1 MSSLVTVIQMDHYSN
16 LRSHQFINYFEPD
29 EAEKLCAVAEIKAYS
44 NQSTIF
50 EEGDYP
56 DSLYLVLKG
65 EVNFIKQ
72 IESGQ
77 YQTVATAKKNDYFGE
92 FGVLDGQPRSAKAV
106 AIGEI
111 TLAKIS
117 RHHLLETLKNAKGS
131 VALKLFETMS
141 QHLRQTTNQYV
152 NQVAHKEKMEMIGE
166 MVNTIIHDFRSPFT
180 GIQLASAMMKETH
193 PDEDTQE
200 WCDLIT
206 MQIQRMLSMAEEVLE
221 FSKGSAVVN
230 IKSVRLIDVIRQFEK
245 LNRIYFK
252 SSQVNF
258 SEEID
263 SNIVIKADE
272 NKLIRVIQNLVTN
285 AIEAFNK
292 PGGKIHIKAV
302 KYKNSAKITIQD
314 NGPGIPEAIQDHLF
328 EAFVTYGK
336 RSGTGLGTAIVKSI
350 IEAHNGEIKFIST
363 PHQGTTFKIL
373 LPLAESSGLQ
383 STSSETIQIH

>member
-1 MSSLVTVIQMDHYSN
+1 MSSLIAVIQMDHYSD
-16 LRSHQFINYFEPD
+16 LRSHQLINYFEPE
-29 EAEKLCAVAEIKAYS
+29 EAEKLCAVAEIKNYS

-50 EEGDYP
+50 DEGDYP
-56 DSLYLVLKG
+56 DSLYLILQG
-65 EVNFIKQ
+65 EVNFIKKV
-72 IESGQ
+72 ESGQ
-77 YQTVATAKKNDYFGE
+77 YQTVANAKKNDYFGE

-106 AIGEI
+106 AMGAI

-117 RHHLLETLKNAKGS
+117 RYHLLDTLNNAKGS
-131 VALKLFETMS
+131 VTLELFRTMS

-152 NQVAHKEKMEMIGE
+152 HQVAHKEKMEIIGE
-166 MVNTIIHDFRSPFT
+166 MVSTILHDFRSPFT

-221 FSKGSAVVN
+221 FSKGSAVLN
-230 IKSVRLIDVIRQFEK
+230 LKPVRFIDIIRQFEK
-245 LNRIYFK
+245 LNRIYFQ

-258 SEEID
+258 SNEID
-263 SNIVIKADE
+263 SDIVIQADD

-285 AIEAFNK
+285 AMEAFNQ
-292 PGGKIHIKAV
+292 PGGTIHIKAI
-302 KYKNSAKITIQD
+302 KHKNWAEITIQD

-328 EAFVTYGK
+328 EAFVTHGK

-350 IEAHNGEIKFIST
+350 IEAHNGEIKFISI
-363 PHQGTTFKIL
+363 PHKGTTFKII
-373 LPLAESSGLQ
+373 LPLAASNLLES
-383 STSSETIQIH
+383 TPSETIQLH